1 MADKLVIVESPAKAK
16 TIQKYLGRGF
26 RVEASMGHVRDLP
39 KSDLGVDVERDF
51 APVYEVAK
59 GKEKVVAALKKSI
72 RQAEAVYLATDPDR
86 EGEAIAWHI
95 TQAVGIPRGM
105 PIYRVEFSEITR
117 NAVQQAISHP
127 RQIDSNLVDAQ
138 QARRVLDRL
147 VGYKL
152 SPLLWD
158 KVMRGLS
165 AGRVQ
170 SVAVRLVVE
179 REIEIE
185 AFVPQEYWTIE
196 ADLAKQAAGG
206 STQAAARKDMFRAV
220 LIERGG
226 KKLDKFAIGAAEAA
240 EAIVSDLDGAA
251 YVVRKITRKD
261 KRRSPAPP
269 FTTSTLQQEA
279 GRKLGFSAKRT
290 MIVAQ
295 QLYEGIDI
303 GGDEGTVGLI
313 TYMRTDS
320 FNIAREAQ
328 EEARGVI
335 LERYG
340 QPYLPAK
347 PPVYRTKAKGAQE
360 AHEAIRPTSSRR
372 TPEALRE
379 VLPREQFRL
388 YELIWKRFIASQMEA
403 ALFDSTAVDI
413 GAGRGIDTPA
423 RRQGDKETRKESNEN
438 VSRSPGLLV
447 LETDPY
453 TFRANG
459 SVLKFPGFLAVYNV
473 SLDEGEEDEDSE
485 RRLPPLAEREP
496 LDLLQLLPL
505 QHFTEPQPRYTEA
518 SLVKELERLGI
529 GRPSTYAPTIS
540 TIVDRKYVE
549 LAEKKLIPTTL
560 GRVVTE
566 LLVAHFPSIVDYGFT
581 SSMEQ
586 QLDDIAEGQKRWG
599 PVLRDFYGP
608 FERTL
613 AAAKETMRNVKRE
626 DVATELTCPKCQ
638 QGGLVIKFGRNGEFL
653 ACNRYPECDFTGDFH
668 RNEDG
673 LVVINPASAPELSD
687 VMCNLC
693 GRPMVI
699 KKSRFGPFLGCSGY
713 PECSNTRRLG
723 KDGKPVPLPEPTG
736 VACPKCQQGE
746 LMRRRGKFGRPFFG
760 CNRYPKCDYLV
771 NDLAEVAS
779 YVPGAN
785 VPSTPAVGAAPKA
798 AGAKPARPA
807 AAKPAARTGK
817 AKGATTKAAASRSGT
832 KASSTKKASS
842 ARPAAR
848 RKAS

>member
-39 KSDLGVDVERDF
+39 KSDLGVDVEHDF
-51 APVYEVAK
+51 KPVYEVAK
-59 GKEKVVAALKKSI
+59 GKEKVVASLKKSI
-72 RQAEAVYLATDPDR
+72 RQADAVYLATDPDR

-95 TQAVGIPRGM
+95 TQAAGIPRGT

-117 NAVQQAISHP
+117 NAVQHAIANP
-127 RQIDSNLVDAQ
+127 RQIDHNLVDAQ

-152 SPLLWD
+152 SPLLWE

-179 REIEIE
+179 REREIE

-196 ADLAKQAAGG
+196 ADLSKQPARG
-206 STQAAARKDMFRAV
+206 QAPERKDTFRAV
-220 LIERGG
+220 LIERAG
-226 KKLDKFAIGAAEAA
+226 KKLDKFAIGNQDSAQA
-240 EAIVSDLDGAA
+240 VVDDLDGAS
-251 YVVRKITRKD
+251 YVVRKITRRD
-261 KRRSPAPP
+261 KKRSPAPP

-295 QLYEGIDI
+295 QLYEGVDI

-320 FNIAREAQ
+320 FNIARDAQ
-328 EEARGVI
+328 EEARDVI
-335 LERYG
+335 MERYG
-340 QPYLPAK
+340 EPYLPAK
-347 PPVYRTKAKGAQE
+347 SPVYKTKAKGAQE

-372 TPEALRE
+372 TPEMLRDI
-379 VLPREQFRL
+379 LSREQFRL

-403 ALFDSTAVDI
+403 ALFDSTTVDI
-413 GAGRGIDTPA
+413 GALTAGQQPA
-423 RRQGDKETRKESNEN
+423 AGT
-438 VSRSPGLLV
+438 V
-447 LETDPY
+447 DPY
-453 TFRANG
+453 TFRATG

-496 LDLLQLLPL
+496 LNLLQLLPI
-505 QHFTEPQPRYTEA
+505 QHFTEPLPRFTEA

-540 TIVDRKYVE
+540 TIVERKYVE

-566 LLVAHFPSIVDYGFT
+566 LLVEHFPSIVDYGFT

-608 FERTL
+608 FESTL
-613 AAAKETMRNVKRE
+613 AAAKQTMRNVKRE
-626 DVATELTCPKCQ
+626 DVTTNLTCPKCQ
-638 QGGLVIKFGRNGEFL
+638 QGQLVIKFGRNGEFL
-653 ACNRYPECDFTGDFH
+653 ACNRYPDCEFTGDFH
-668 RNEDG
+668 RDEDG
-673 LVVINPASAPELSD
+673 QLVINAASAPEMSD

-693 GRPMVI
+693 GKPMII

-713 PECSNTRRLG
+713 PECSNTRRIG

-746 LMRRRGKFGRPFFG
+746 LMQRRGKFGRPFYG
-760 CNRYPKCDYLV
+760 CNRYPKCDYLT
-771 NDLAEVAS
+771 NDLAEVA
-779 YVPGAN
+779 
-785 VPSTPAVGAAPKA
+785 
-798 AGAKPARPA
+798 
-807 AAKPAARTGK
+807 
-817 AKGATTKAAASRSGT
+817 
-832 KASSTKKASS
+832 
-842 ARPAAR
+842 
-848 RKAS
+848 